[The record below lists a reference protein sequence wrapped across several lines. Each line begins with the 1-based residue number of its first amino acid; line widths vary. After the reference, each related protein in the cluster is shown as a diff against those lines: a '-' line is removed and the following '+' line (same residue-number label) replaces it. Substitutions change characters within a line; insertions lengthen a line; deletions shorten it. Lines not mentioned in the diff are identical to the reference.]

1 MIQKIANAIF
11 HEPAILGF
19 KWESDKLIPFFE
31 PIPTDKKS
39 LSRLTTSL
47 EQQLD
52 HGEIAS
58 ADLVAAK
65 VRLNPPYKIPQ
76 DLAQQIDHR
85 GFIYV
90 KLHRPSDLPFLN
102 TGDPCHICKITN
114 NTGKEIFVL
123 TT

>member
-31 PIPTDKKS
+31 PIPTDEKS

-52 HGEIAS
+52 HGAIAS

-102 TGDPCHICKITN
+102 TGDHCHICKITN